1 MATLSDLFQR
11 LVNREGTRTEA
22 DVAADVRSFF
32 LTAPFQLDE
41 GDVENVL
48 LESQLGDRRRIDVEV
63 GSTVVEVKRDL
74 RKGRVRQEAVEQLA
88 GYVETRGNQTGRRY
102 IGVLTDGAEWR
113 CYNLVN
119 GALEE
124 VSSITVTAE
133 RADLERLVVW
143 LEGVLATAKGISPT
157 AAEIKARLGA
167 GSSSHQ
173 LDRATLV
180 ALYAANRDLPTVK
193 LKRALWSRL
202 LTSALGTQF
211 QDDDELFVEHT
222 LLVNSAEIIAHAVLG
237 FAVDSLNPVSLLSG
251 AKFDEAGIYG
261 VVEADFFDWV
271 TEVEGGLAFVRTLAR
286 RLSRFDWSAVE
297 QDVLKVLYESVIG
310 TETRKRLGEYYT
322 PDWLAERI
330 VDEVVADPLAQRVL
344 DPACGSGTFLFHAV
358 RRYVT
363 AAEAAGQSIEEVLD
377 GVTAH
382 VMGMDL
388 HPVAVTF
395 ARVTYLLAIG
405 KARLTNAA
413 RGVVHIPVYLGDS
426 IQWRQQVDLW
436 TAGNLVIRTDDEREL
451 FSSELRFPDA
461 LLENAGQFDQLVSEL
476 AARASNRKKGSK
488 APSLSPIYQRLGVPS
503 SAHAVIDGTFAVM
516 CRLHDEDRDHI
527 WAYYIRN
534 LARPMWLS
542 RKANRVDTL
551 IGNPPWLAYRHMTS
565 DMQQTFRSMSE
576 TRGLWHGAEIATQQ
590 DLSALFVTRAV
601 QLYLE
606 SGGRFGFVL
615 PNAAVDRGQYAG
627 FRSGNYP
634 DATEVTRIE
643 FGEPW
648 DLRRV
653 RPHFFP
659 RGASVVFGRRSD
671 KAGPMGDTMQNY
683 TGRIGRGDT
692 SWHVVGQQL
701 TVAQGPISRVSA
713 VAASPYKERFY
724 NGATIFPRMLFF
736 IEDVEVSPL
745 GLPAGRIRVR
755 STRSANEKKPWKEL
769 GSLEGVVES
778 EFVRPVILSE
788 CLLPFRVSEP
798 ARAIIPWG
806 NGRLIGSDANAI
818 DAYPG
823 LADWWQQASELW
835 ESKRSNDDLSLSGQ
849 LDYMSK
855 LSRQFPLP
863 RLRVVYNKSGMH
875 VVASKLKNQRAVVE
889 NGLYWA
895 AVASEDEANYLCAI
909 LNCSATTELV
919 RPYMSYGKDE
929 RDIAKHV
936 WQLPIADFDGT
947 NAVHVELARLGA
959 EAEQLVARLSVNVD
973 LHFSASRRHIREALD
988 ESPLMQQL
996 NDIVFEILS

>member
-1 MATLSDLFQR
+1 MSSLVDVVQR
-11 LVNREGTRTEA
+11 LVNRESSRTEA

-41 GDVENVL
+41 GDIENVL

-88 GYVETRGNQTGRRY
+88 GYVETRGRQTGRRY
-102 IGVLTDGAEWR
+102 IGVLTDGCEWR
-113 CYNLVN
+113 CYNLVD
-119 GALEE
+119 GALHE
-124 VSSITVTAE
+124 VSEITVSAE
-133 RADLERLVVW
+133 RADVERLVVW
-143 LEGVLATAKGISPT
+143 LEGVLATAKGIPPT
-157 AAEIKARLGA
+157 ASEIKARLGA
-167 GSSSHQ
+167 GSSAHQ

-211 QDDDELFVEHT
+211 QDKDELFVEHT

-237 FAVDSLNPVSLLSG
+237 FSVDSLNPVSLLSG

-271 TEVEGGLAFVRTLAR
+271 TEVDGGQAFIRTLAK

-310 TETRKRLGEYYT
+310 AETRKRLGEYYT
-322 PDWLAERI
+322 PDWLAQRM
-330 VDEVVADPLAQRVL
+330 VDEIIREPLSQRVL
-344 DPACGSGTFLFHAV
+344 DPACGSGTFLFHSV
-358 RRYVT
+358 RRYLE
-363 AAEAAGQSIEEVLD
+363 AAEAAGQTIEEVLE
-377 GVTAH
+377 GTTSH

-413 RGVVHIPVYLGDS
+413 RGVIHIPVYLGDS

-451 FSSELRFPDA
+451 FASELRFPDA
-461 LLENAGQFDQLVSEL
+461 LLENAGQFDLLVSEL

-488 APSLSPIYQRLGVPS
+488 APSLAPIYQRLGVP
-503 SAHAVIDGTFAVM
+503 AAARPVIDGTFAVM

-542 RKANRVDTL
+542 RKENRVDTL
-551 IGNPPWLAYRHMTS
+551 IGNPPWLAYRHMTQ
-565 DMQQTFRSMSE
+565 DMQQTFRTMSE

-606 SGGRFGFVL
+606 NGGKFGFVM

-634 DATEVTRIE
+634 DATEPTRIE
-643 FGEPW
+643 FDEPW
-648 DLRRV
+648 DLRRI

-659 RGASVVFGRRSD
+659 RGSGVVFGKRSD
-671 KAGPMGDTMQNY
+671 AARAMGDTMQIY
-683 TGRIGRGDT
+683 TGRIGRGET
-692 SWHVVGQQL
+692 SWQAVQWQL
-701 TVAQGPISRVSA
+701 SVAQGAISRVSA
-713 VAASPYKERFY
+713 TAASPYKDRFY
-724 NGATIFPRMLFF
+724 NGATIFPRVLFF
-736 IEDVEVSPL
+736 IEDQESSPL
-745 GLPAGRIRVR
+745 GLPAGKIRVR

-769 GSLEGVVES
+769 PSLEGVVES

-788 CLLPFRVSEP
+788 CLLPFRVAEP
-798 ARAIIPWG
+798 ARAVIPWG
-806 NGRLIGSDANAI
+806 TGKLLGDSSAI

-823 LADWWQQASELW
+823 VADWWQQATETW
-835 ESKRSNDDLSLSGQ
+835 ERNRADEDLTLTKR
-849 LDYMSK
+849 LDFMLNLTK
-855 LSRQFPLP
+855 QFPLP
-863 RLRVVYNKSGMH
+863 RLRVLYNKSGMH
-875 VVASKLKNQRAVVE
+875 VVASKLKNQRAIIE

-895 AVASEDEANYLCAI
+895 AVSSEDEANYLCAI
-909 LNCSATTELV
+909 LNSSATTELA

-936 WQLPIADFDGT
+936 WQLPIPEYDAT
-947 NAVHVELARLGA
+947 NTTHVNLARLGA
-959 EAEQLVARLSVNVD
+959 EAEQLVAGYGVNVD

-988 ESPLMQQL
+988 EAPVMQQL
-996 NDIVFEILS
+996 NDIVFEMLS